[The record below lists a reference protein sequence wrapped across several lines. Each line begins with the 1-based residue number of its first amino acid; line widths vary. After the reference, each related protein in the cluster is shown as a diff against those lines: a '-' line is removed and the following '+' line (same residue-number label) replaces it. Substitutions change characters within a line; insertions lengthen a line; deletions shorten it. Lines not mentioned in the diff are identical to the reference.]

1 MQSKKIVI
9 VILAAGASSRMQKR
23 KQLLK
28 WNNTTMLEHAIK
40 TAKASN
46 ATKVKVVLGASYEE
60 IIVEIKDRQIEYLI
74 NKDWKQGIGKSIA
87 FGIENIASDFGAAII
102 MLADQPLIDVLY
114 LNKLIE
120 TFQNNNSKI
129 IATKYKNKVGVPA
142 LFGSSYFTKL
152 QMLNSDYGARQL
164 LVEYEKDVLCVEAGG
179 KTVDIDTEED
189 YKSVLKLNK
198 KS

>member
-9 VILAAGASSRMQKR
+9 VILGAGASSRMQKR

-28 WNNTTMLEHAIK
+28 WNNTTMLEHAIT

-46 ATKVKVVLGASYEE
+46 ATEVKVVLGASYEE
-60 IIVEIKDRQIEYLI
+60 IIAEIKDKQIEYLI

-129 IATKYKNKVGVPA
+129 IATKYKNRVGVPA

-152 QMLNSDYGARQL
+152 QMLNGDYGAGQL
-164 LVEYEKDVLCVEAGG
+164 LVEYEKDVLCVEASG

>member
-1 MQSKKIVI
+1 MQSKKIAI
-9 VILAAGASSRMQKR
+9 VILAAGVSSRMQKS
-23 KQLLK
+23 KQLLP

-40 TAKASN
+40 TAKASKAN
-46 ATKVKVVLGASYEE
+46 SIKVVLGANYQQIITE
-60 IIVEIKDRQIEYLI
+60 IENKQTEFLI

-129 IATKYKNKVGVPA
+129 IATKYKNRVGVPA

-164 LVEYEKDVLCVEAGG
+164 LVEYEKDVLSVEAGS